1 MKYTYKDNKEMF
13 CKLRDR
19 ITKESI
25 SVYYDSFNCGSF
37 FFTIR
42 ICLLDGKMFL
52 VKRCNKICIEIV
64 DLSEY
69 TNDACLEAN
78 NKNVSSVEKK
88 ESCKEIFEDEDDE
101 LLLLNL

>member
-13 CKLRDR
+13 CELRDR

-25 SVYYDSFNCGSF
+25 SVYYDSFNCGAF

-52 VKRCNKICIEIV
+52 VKRCNKRCVEIV
-64 DLSEY
+64 DLSED
-69 TNDACLEAN
+69 TNDAYLEAN
-78 NKNVSSVEKK
+78 DKNVSSVEKK
-88 ESCKEIFEDEDDE
+88 ESCKEIFEDEDDDFFC
-101 LLLLNL
+101 

>member
-13 CKLRDR
+13 CELRDR

-25 SVYYDSFNCGSF
+25 SVYYDSFNCGAF

-52 VKRCNKICIEIV
+52 VKRCNKRCVEIV
-64 DLSEY
+64 DLSED
-69 TNDACLEAN
+69 TNDAYLEAN
-78 NKNVSSVEKK
+78 NKSFSYVEKK
-88 ESCKEIFEDEDDE
+88 ESCKEIFEDENDDFFC
-101 LLLLNL
+101 